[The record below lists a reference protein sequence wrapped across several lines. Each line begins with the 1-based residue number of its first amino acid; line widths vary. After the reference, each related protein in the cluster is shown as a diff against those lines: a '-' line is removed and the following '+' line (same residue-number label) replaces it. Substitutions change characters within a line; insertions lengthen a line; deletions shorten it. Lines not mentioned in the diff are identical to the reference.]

1 MHPLATLLD
10 LRLWVPKGTVD
21 RRATLAVSTGAA
33 TEQSQSPP
41 RLQRPIESLTAAPSG
56 RSSDPTPTAS
66 INQPAKSIAAVAVP
80 QQRLRIAMTNLTP
93 TLLLMVESSPNDG
106 DAEHQLLHN
115 LLQAIQ
121 KYQQDAL
128 PPLKYFQW
136 PPATRSPW
144 MMGKLEDALSGL
156 LHQVRDQGSTEIVIL
171 NHQLHRLLIS
181 DQTSDSQTQSEQGP
195 ELHCPIPQTTGC
207 TLFFSHSLQ
216 AMQRNPQL
224 KKAFWLFL
232 TAKL

>member
-1 MHPLATLLD
+1 MHRLATLLD
-10 LRLWVPKGTVD
+10 LRLWVPKGTVN
-21 RRATLAVSTGAA
+21 RRPKVAVTTTAA
-33 TEQSQSPP
+33 TVQNHAPQK
-41 RLQRPIESLTAAPSG
+41 LQRPIESLTPTPSQ
-56 RSSDPTPTAS
+56 RASLPTAS
-66 INQPAKSIAAVAVP
+66 IHQETKSIAIAAAP
-80 QQRLRIAMTNLTP
+80 QQRLRIAMTQLTP

-121 KYQQDAL
+121 KHQHDAL

-136 PPATRSPW
+136 PPATRSSLK
-144 MMGKLEDALSGL
+144 MGKLEDALSGL
-156 LHQVRDQGSTEIVIL
+156 LHQVRAQGCTEIVIL

-181 DQTSDSQTQSEQGP
+181 DPSNNADQPSEQPP
-195 ELHCPIPQTTGC
+195 ELHCPLPQATGC

-216 AMQRNPQL
+216 AMQLNPPL
-224 KKAFWLFL
+224 KKAFWFFL